1 MNDATI
7 KTIECMTTWQGEG
20 PNSGS
25 RMLLLRFKQCDRV
38 ENGRACRWC
47 DTLVK
52 MRVSMEQE
60 CTLMGIQE
68 LINKEGA
75 GLMITGGE
83 PTWSHNFESTVSL
96 LNELDYPLANI
107 ETNGY
112 KLDELVDA
120 VNPDKPVNFIF
131 SPKFFTIGEVEQS
144 KEQIHAFRNIHN
156 VYFKLVYEENVL
168 MDDYLSHL
176 IGIIPGHRIYLMPE
190 GKDLESIKKHSEL
203 VFDAA
208 EVYKVNFSSRDHI
221 VYGFV

>member
-1 MNDATI
+1 MENGII

-38 ENGRACRWC
+38 ENGRACSWC

-52 MRVSMEQE
+52 MRISMEQE
-60 CTLMGIQE
+60 CTIVGIQA
-68 LINKEGA
+68 LIKKEGA

-83 PTWSHNFESTVSL
+83 PTWSHNFDSTVAL

-107 ETNGY
+107 ESNGY
-112 KLDELVDA
+112 NLEALVAA

-131 SPKFFTIGEVEQS
+131 SPKFFTLGEVEIS
-144 KEQIHAFRNIHN
+144 KKQVDAFRNIGN

-176 IGIIPGHRIYLMPE
+176 TNIIPGHRIYLMPE
-190 GKDLESIKKHSEL
+190 GKDLDTIKEHSAM
-203 VFDAA
+203 VFDIA
-208 EVYKVNFSSRDHI
+208 EIYKVNFSSRDHI